1 VNVTKAADKHTIRQ
15 LVANQ
20 GIPKVRKLLETLIE
34 EFRGA
39 LDLSD
44 QGCHLFLIYL
54 IDFFTVCRHAWV
66 PAGGE
71 GGQAFDP
78 DHRRLAQARP
88 RSQPRC
94 T

>member
-44 QGCHLFLIYL
+44 QGCHLFLIY
-54 IDFFTVCRHAWV
+54 
-66 PAGGE
+66 
-71 GGQAFDP
+71 
-78 DHRRLAQARP
+78 
-88 RSQPRC
+88 
-94 T
+94 